1 MDLFEQKYEE
11 LELSKLI
18 HQRVYSHNSNL
29 TTSVV
34 RLSISYQLRSS
45 INCDCLSTG
54 INIYSNFKA
63 CFLKYF
69 SILVGEGGYGK
80 VVKVKVKSDLES
92 TFYAAKKIRLIKK
105 EAKKLAVK
113 ELEILKQLDSPFII
127 KYMEHFEDN
136 KVHE

>member
-1 MDLFEQKYEE
+1 M
-11 LELSKLI
+11 
-18 HQRVYSHNSNL
+18 
-29 TTSVV
+29 
-34 RLSISYQLRSS
+34 RSS

-127 KYMEHFEDN
+127 KYVEHFEDN
-136 KVHE
+136 KVHK